1 MIAIQHVGYSYDHMI
16 RNRSS
21 INQLSG
27 FCVKCLRFRFLNYR
41 TLFQQNFKTMELQ
54 DKVAVITGGN
64 SGIGFGI
71 AKAFKNE
78 GALGAIVGRNSETMK
93 EALDTLGSAFTGITG
108 DVTKADDLEVIFQK
122 AFERFGKIDVL
133 VVNAGGMAQGA
144 KMGPVTSTS
153 EDSYDKFMD
162 LNLKSVYFTV
172 QKALPFLKD
181 GASVILI
188 GSVAA
193 HQASSDMSLY
203 AAAKSGVISFARGF
217 SLDLLER
224 KIRVNV
230 ISPGIIDTPVI
241 NKMVPAEH
249 ISSVKELW
257 SSNIPMGRIGQTE
270 DIGNVAV
277 FLASVKSA
285 YMLGTEI
292 IVDGGISSISK

>member
-1 MIAIQHVGYSYDHMI
+1 MSNVPVFV
-16 RNRSS
+16 
-21 INQLSG
+21 LE
-27 FCVKCLRFRFLNYR
+27 R
-41 TLFQQNFKTMELQ
+41 TELCGNKILKMELQ
-54 DKVAVITGGN
+54 NKVTVVTGGN

-78 GALGAIVGRNSETMK
+78 GALGAIVGRNNETMK
-93 EALDTLGSAFTGITG
+93 EAVNELGSGFTGIIG
-108 DVTKADDLEVIFQK
+108 EVTKADDLEVIFQI
-122 AFERFGKIDVL
+122 AFERLGKIDVL
-133 VVNAGGMAQGA
+133 VVNAGGMAEGA

-153 EDSYDKFMD
+153 EESYDKFMN

-193 HQASSDMSLY
+193 HRASPDMSLY
-203 AAAKSGVISFARGF
+203 AAAKSAVISFARGF

-241 NKMVPAEH
+241 NKMVPKEH
-249 ISSVKELW
+249 ISFIKDQL
-257 SSNIPMGRIGQTE
+257 SSNIPAGRIGQTD

-277 FLASVKSA
+277 LLASDKSA
-285 YMLGTEI
+285 YILGTEI
-292 IVDGGISSISK
+292 IADGGISSISK